1 MAYFKFYVCEIFGN
15 LGKFFFKS
23 GFAFQLCL
31 VGCAILGETLCF
43 LARQCIPLENA
54 GNSAICEIFETILD
68 AEYACKSKSNSGCS
82 SSNNPG
88 PYSPQLLH
96 EEIVLREL

>member
-1 MAYFKFYVCEIFGN
+1 M
-15 LGKFFFKS
+15 
-23 GFAFQLCL
+23 
-31 VGCAILGETLCF
+31 TLCF
-43 LARQCIPLENA
+43 FVPQCLPLENI
-54 GNSAICEIFETILD
+54 GNGAICEIFETIPD

-96 EEIVLREL
+96 EEIVLRKL